1 MYNEVTNFMNGVGE
15 TSPIMR
21 GLGKLLFNSEERY
34 NTPFRYYER
43 KRCCNRFASLNW
55 WSGLS
60 IYDRYVE
67 RKFDLEINVDM

>member
-43 KRCCNRFASLNW
+43 KRCCNRFASLN
-55 WSGLS
+55 
-60 IYDRYVE
+60 
-67 RKFDLEINVDM
+67 